1 MSART
6 RLLGSTSPA
15 WGGIDQA
22 LSSGTNFA
30 LMIVTVRSVDV
41 REFGTFSLV
50 YLLYVLMLP
59 IARSTGTMPFTIR
72 HARTSRADAAAPATR
87 SLSYAFALGLVVT
100 VACLVLALVTDGS
113 TASSFL
119 VLGLCFPLLL
129 VQDAVRGVMF
139 VRSEFLRATV
149 NDGVWAVVMVL
160 VLTPVLLL
168 GTDPSV
174 TVFVAAWAGS
184 GAVAGVFGLFQLR
197 SRIRP
202 VLPTVWLRDN
212 RDLARPL
219 FLNTV
224 FTILPAQLTYLLMPL
239 VSSVTELGEV
249 RAAYVLFGVLNVV
262 YTTVAMVTLPYASRI
277 EPSRSRTLA
286 GWLSGSMALIAVA
299 WGVLVMSLPDDVGRA
314 IIGSAWDDTE
324 TVRLVLA
331 ISLVAE
337 GATVGAQTVLASL
350 KMPERMARVRY
361 VTAPLTLVL
370 GLSLAAWNGALGVAI
385 GFAIGYGATAVL
397 GWLQLPSQSV
407 LDHLDRDA
415 LDADGAGDAGDATA
429 RRTHA
434 T

>member
-1 MSART
+1 MTPR
-6 RLLGSTSPA
+6 RGLLRQSSPA

-59 IARSTGTMPFTIR
+59 IARSTGTMPFTVR
-72 HARTSRADAAAPATR
+72 HARATGEALALPAAR
-87 SLSYAFALGLVVT
+87 SLHYAFALGLVVT
-100 VACLVLALVTDGS
+100 GACLVLAALTDGAQA
-113 TASSFL
+113 ASFA
-119 VLGLCFPLLL
+119 VLGVCFPLLL
-129 VQDAVRGVMF
+129 VQDAVRGVLF

-149 NDGVWAVVMVL
+149 NDAVWAVVMVA
-160 VLTPVLLL
+160 VLAPVLLL
-168 GTDPSV
+168 GSDPSV

-184 GAVAGVFGLFQLR
+184 GAVAGVFGLVQLR
-197 SRIRP
+197 TRLRLVRP
-202 VLPTVWLRDN
+202 TRWLREND
-212 RDLARPL
+212 DLARPL
-219 FLNTV
+219 FLNAV

-262 YTTVAMVTLPYASRI
+262 YTTVAMVSLPYASRI

-286 GWLSGSMALIAVA
+286 IWLSGSMAAAAVA
-299 WGVLVMSLPDDVGRA
+299 WGVLVMSLPADVGRA
-314 IIGSAWDDTE
+314 IIGAAWDDTE
-324 TVRLVLA
+324 AVRLVLA

-337 GATVGAQTVLASL
+337 GATVGSQTVLASL
-350 KMPERMARVRY
+350 RMPDRMARVRY

-370 GLSLAAWNGALGVAI
+370 GLTLAAWKGSLGVAA

-397 GWLQLPSQSV
+397 GWLQLPPRSV
-407 LDHLDRDA
+407 LDHLDRA
-415 LDADGAGDAGDATA
+415 QLDADDES
-429 RRTHA
+429 RRSHA
-434 T
+434 S